1 MLVKAPGL
9 DGSSFNTRIP
19 DQVYYVH
26 PSWVSRHN
34 IIGMRACVHL
44 IPSRFPM
51 RLTRDY
57 RICTPMSAG
66 DDDDYFLCVHTSADI
81 SVYSPGTADLSDLRW
96 FDHSI
101 PQSSLPLTPL
111 PLAFPFRDS
120 NFSHDH

>member
-1 MLVKAPGL
+1 MCT
-9 DGSSFNTRIP
+9 FNTQSFP
-19 DQVYYVH
+19 DEINSRLSDLH
-26 PSWVSRHN
+26 PDVS
-34 IIGMRACVHL
+34 
-44 IPSRFPM
+44 
-51 RLTRDY
+51 
-57 RICTPMSAG
+57 G